1 MNRHDRNSGDLVLSS
16 GSARRGLNG
25 TSSDV
30 LSHVLGLV
38 RLKGDRI
45 YAADL
50 RAPWSFF
57 FKKGSAHFVFVQQ
70 GHLRIEPEGASPVE
84 ARPGDLLLL
93 PHGAGHTLR
102 DASSDRVT
110 RAEAIDI
117 DAVEQGHLFL
127 RNEGQGDPVSL
138 VGGSFRFDGD
148 SLPYVLGPLP
158 RLLRVSKHDGQN
170 AEWLEALSHFLLAEA
185 HVPAPGAALMISR
198 LIDVLVIRALR
209 SWAETQTLNRGWLG
223 GLGDPQI
230 GRALLAMH
238 EDPFHDWT
246 VRDLAEI
253 AAMSRSVFAQRFAA
267 RVGISPFRY
276 LTNARLTKASD
287 LLQSG
292 TITIGDIAHRV
303 GYASEAAFSRAYK
316 IRFGKS
322 PSQVRPPPST

>member
-1 MNRHDRNSGDLVLSS
+1 MNRHDRNSGDPAPSS
-16 GSARRGLNG
+16 GSARPGSNS

-38 RLKGDRI
+38 RLKGERI

-50 RAPWSFF
+50 RAPWNFA
-57 FKKGSAHFVFVQQ
+57 FKPGAGHFVFVQQ
-70 GHLRIEPEGASPVE
+70 GLLRIEPDGASSVE
-84 ARPGDLLLL
+84 ASSGDLLLL
-93 PHGAGHTLR
+93 PHGTGHTLR
-102 DASSDRVT
+102 DASSDRT
-110 RAEAIDI
+110 APSENIDI

-127 RNEGQGDPVSL
+127 RNAGFGDSVSL

-148 SLPYVLGPLP
+148 SLPHVLGPLP
-158 RLLRVSKHDGQN
+158 RLLRVSKHDGHN

-185 HVPAPGAALMISR
+185 HVPAPGATLMISR
-198 LIDVLVIRALR
+198 LIDVLIIRALR

-287 LLQSG
+287 LLQTG
-292 TITIGDIAHRV
+292 TVSIGDVAHRV

-322 PSQVRPPPST
+322 PSQVRPHP